1 MALGGP
7 CKCHST
13 TLQQLNRGHHPQV
26 ENCCW
31 RLWPF
36 IPSITVVFS
45 YFVGISCLTFP
56 LKTKGTSKFT
66 ISVVRKKIMYLK
78 PAFAGFLC
86 SLKDQVIFLSLF
98 LYWVTSK
105 ALTVLSQKESQ
116 AHKQTLSFPCRSSWS
131 GGSTATK
138 IIIKVDG
145 VRIGISE
152 QKSLYKYT
160 TDSGKGLKPFVW
172 KDEHKTLDFFSELLY
187 LFIY

>member
-1 MALGGP
+1 M
-7 CKCHST
+7 SDF
-13 TLQQLNRGHHPQV
+13 QSQ
-26 ENCCW
+26 
-31 RLWPF
+31 
-36 IPSITVVFS
+36 
-45 YFVGISCLTFP
+45 
-56 LKTKGTSKFT
+56 
-66 ISVVRKKIMYLK
+66 
-78 PAFAGFLC
+78 
-86 SLKDQVIFLSLF
+86 
-98 LYWVTSK
+98 

-116 AHKQTLSFPCRSSWS
+116 ADKQTLSFPCRSSWS